1 MQSSFELTPK
11 QAEYIRNAN
20 HRWNVACGAVRSG
33 KSYCQISYC
42 IPARLTERKGLRGLR
57 VILGATR
64 SNIERNVLQ
73 PMRDIYGDGIASGIN
88 SQNIAK
94 IMGEKVYCIGADNV
108 RQVAKIRGSEIA
120 YVAIDEATD
129 INPQVFEM
137 LKSRLSLP
145 WSCCDA
151 TTNPASPNHWFKEFL
166 DSAERGVDIYCQNYT
181 IYDNPFLPE
190 EYVHALEAEYEGVWY
205 DRYILGKWTLA
216 EGLVYAN
223 YTKAVY
229 EQDMEGPEEDVCI
242 SLDYG
247 TSNPFAAMLWKKY
260 DNIWYGVNELYYSGR
275 DTGVQKTDDEYLSML
290 DAFADSLKEGR
301 VHVEKDFWGVTVEKV
316 DRIPVIVDPSAASFI
331 ALLRQSKWF
340 RPISADNDVINGLR
354 RTSTAIERGLIKVH
368 KRCKEWVKEAR
379 SYIWDP
385 DSIVDYPVKEFDHLM
400 DATRYLVNTKRIV
413 KPTDISNYASPFG
426 GDTSVHLSG
435 LYR

>member
-1 MQSSFELTPK
+1 MQESFELTQK
-11 QAEYIRNAN
+11 QAEYIREAH

-42 IPARLTERKGLRGLR
+42 IPARLMERKGLRGLR

-64 SNIERNVLQ
+64 SNIERNILQ
-73 PMRDIYGDGIASGIN
+73 PMRDIYGDGIATGIN
-88 SQNIAK
+88 SQNTAR

-129 INPQVFEM
+129 INYEVFEM

-145 WSCCDA
+145 WSTCDA
-151 TTNPASPNHWFKEFL
+151 TTNPGSPNHWFKEFL

-190 EYVHALEAEYEGVWY
+190 EYVHALEAEYAGSVWF

-223 YTKAVY
+223 YTKAMYTEPPDTVPDEY
-229 EQDMEGPEEDVCI
+229 CL

-247 TSNPFAAMLWKKY
+247 TSNPFAVMLWEKHGKV
-260 DNIWYGVNELYYSGR
+260 WYGVKELYYSGR
-275 DTGVQKTDDEYLSML
+275 ETGVQKTDDEYLVML
-290 DAFADSLKEGR
+290 ENFIGPLKSRIEYIGT
-301 VHVEKDFWGVTVEKV
+301 DFWGNKEEQI
-316 DRIPVIVDPSAASFI
+316 DRIPVIIDPSAASFI
-331 ALLRQSKWF
+331 ALLRKSKWLK
-340 RPISADNDVINGLR
+340 PVSANNDVLNGIR
-354 RTSTAIERGLIKVH
+354 NTSTAIERGILKIN
-368 KRCKEWVKEAR
+368 RGCKNWVKEAQ
-379 SYIWDP
+379 SYIWDT
-385 DSIVDYPVKEFDHLM
+385 DSVEDRPVKDFDHLM
-400 DATRYLVNTKRIV
+400 DATRYFVSTKRLV
-413 KPTDISNYASPFG
+413 RPFETEYKSPLERRTF
-426 GDTSVHLSG
+426 
-435 LYR
+435 

>member
-11 QAEYIRNAN
+11 QAEYIREAH

-42 IPARLTERKGLRGLR
+42 IPSRLMERKGLRGLR

-64 SNIERNVLQ
+64 ANIERNVLQ
-73 PMRDIYGDGIASGIN
+73 PMRDVYGDGIATAIN

-129 INPQVFEM
+129 VNKEVFEM

-145 WSCCDA
+145 WSTCDA

-166 DSAERGVDIYCQNYT
+166 DSAGRGVDIYCQTYT

-190 EYVHALEAEYEGVWY
+190 EYVHALEAEYAGSVWY
-205 DRYILGKWTLA
+205 DRYILGLWTLA

-223 YTKAVY
+223 YTKALY
-229 EQDMEGPEEDVCI
+229 EKDFEGPADDYCI

-247 TSNPFAAMLWKKY
+247 TSNPFAAVLWEKRGH
-260 DNIWYGVNELYYSGR
+260 IWCAVNELYYSGR
-275 DTGVQKTDDEYLSML
+275 ETGVQKTDGEYLQML
-290 DAFADSLKEGR
+290 EKF
-301 VHVEKDFWGVTVEKV
+301 VESILEYRYIKTKDPWTGNMVTEF

-331 ALLRQSKWF
+331 ALLRQSNHF
-340 RPISADNDVINGLR
+340 RPIPADNDVLNGIR
-354 RTSTAIERGLIKVH
+354 RTSTAIEKSLIRVH
-368 KRCKEWVKEAR
+368 RRCAQWQKEAQ
-379 SYIWDP
+379 SYVWDTHSVEDRP
-385 DSIVDYPVKEFDHLM
+385 IKDFDHLM
-400 DATRYLVNTKRIV
+400 DATRYFVNTMRIV
-413 KPTDISNYASPFG
+413 RPSLEDYKSPFG
-426 GDTSVHLSG
+426 EGYNVHVSRL
-435 LYR
+435 